1 MKKGKKG
8 WLLLMAFTTWAALIA
23 GCGKWPGNKPDK
35 VPEVTT
41 AGSDTENM
49 ENPENSQSTPLPD
62 IQELTYYVH
71 GTMME
76 PIRSVSLIRQGEEAL
91 VRIEP
96 WYGEEEEPFDY
107 PVDAETL
114 DQARRVLETYDVASW
129 AGFRGS
135 NPNVLDGYSMSFQVE
150 FVDGSRIEAFGENKF
165 PKNYHDVFS
174 ELDDLTA
181 EAKDAFYKELK
192 RNYDESDGRNT
203 D

>member
-8 WLLLMAFTTWAALIA
+8 WILLMAFTMWTALIT
-23 GCGKWPGNKPDK
+23 GCGKWTGNKPDK
-35 VPEVTT
+35 MPEDTMVG
-41 AGSDTENM
+41 ADTEST
-49 ENPENSQSTPLPD
+49 ENQENSQSTPLPD

-76 PIRSVSLIRQGEEAL
+76 PIRSVSLIRQGEKAL

-96 WYGEEEEPFDY
+96 WDGEEEELFDY

-135 NPNVLDGYSMSFQVE
+135 DPNALDGYSMSFQVE
-150 FVDGSRIEAFGENKF
+150 FTDGRKIEAFGENNC

-174 ELDDLTA
+174 ELDDLTV
-181 EAKDAFYKELK
+181 EAKDAFYE
-192 RNYDESDGRNT
+192 EQSSF
-203 D
+203 

>member
-8 WLLLMAFTTWAALIA
+8 WVLLMAFTTGAALIA
-23 GCGKWPGNKPDK
+23 GCGEWPGNKQDK

-76 PIRSVSLIRQGEEAL
+76 PIWSVSLIRQGEEAV

-96 WYGEEEEPFDY
+96 WDGEEESFDY
-107 PVDAETL
+107 PVAAETL
-114 DQARRVLETYDVASW
+114 DQARSVLETYDVASW

-135 NPNVLDGYSMSFQVE
+135 DPNVLDGYSMSFQVE

-174 ELDDLTA
+174 ELDDLTV
-181 EAKDAFYKELK
+181 EAKDAFYE
-192 RNYDESDGRNT
+192 EQSSF
-203 D
+203 

>member
-8 WLLLMAFTTWAALIA
+8 WVLLMAFTPWAAVIA
-23 GCGKWPGNKPDK
+23 GCGKWTGNKPDK
-35 VPEVTT
+35 MPEDTMVG
-41 AGSDTENM
+41 ADTEST
-49 ENPENSQSTPLPD
+49 ENQENSQSTPLPD

-96 WYGEEEEPFDY
+96 WDGEEESFDY

-135 NPNVLDGYSMSFQVE
+135 DPNVLDGYSMSFQVE

-174 ELDDLTA
+174 ELDDLTV
-181 EAKDAFYKELK
+181 EAKDAFYE
-192 RNYDESDGRNT
+192 EQSSF
-203 D
+203 

>member
-8 WLLLMAFTTWAALIA
+8 RILLMAFTTWAALIA
-23 GCGKWPGNKPDK
+23 GCGKWLGNQPDK
-35 VPEVTT
+35 MQEDRTIG
-41 AGSDTENM
+41 ADTENT
-49 ENPENSQSTPLPD
+49 ENQQNIEITPLPD

-96 WYGEEEEPFDY
+96 WDGEEEELFDY

-150 FVDGSRIEAFGENKF
+150 FVDGSRIEAFGENNF

-174 ELDDLTA
+174 ELNDLTA
-181 EAKDAFYKELK
+181 EANDAFYKELK

>member
-8 WLLLMAFTTWAALIA
+8 WLLLMAFTTWAVLIA
-23 GCGKWPGNKPDK
+23 GCGKWTGNKQDK
-35 VPEVTT
+35 VPEVTM

-76 PIRSVSLIRQGEEAL
+76 LIRSVSLIRQGEKAL

-96 WYGEEEEPFDY
+96 WDGEEEELFDY

-114 DQARRVLETYDVASW
+114 DANSHFPRPAGPHFPASQGHIKRSALEIGRARGA
-129 AGFRGS
+129 
-135 NPNVLDGYSMSFQVE
+135 P
-150 FVDGSRIEAFGENKF
+150 
-165 PKNYHDVFS
+165 PC
-174 ELDDLTA
+174 
-181 EAKDAFYKELK
+181 
-192 RNYDESDGRNT
+192 
-203 D
+203 

>member
-1 MKKGKKG
+1 MKKGKRG
-8 WLLLMAFTTWAALIA
+8 WFLLMAFTTWATLIA

-41 AGSDTENM
+41 AGSDTENT
-49 ENPENSQSTPLPD
+49 ENGQVTPLPD

-76 PIRSVSLIRQGEEAL
+76 PIRSVSLILQGEKAL

-96 WYGEEEEPFDY
+96 WDGEEESFDY
-107 PVDAETL
+107 LVDAETL

-135 NPNVLDGYSMSFQVE
+135 DPNVLDGYSMSFQVE

-174 ELDDLTA
+174 ELDDLTV
-181 EAKDAFYKELK
+181 EAKDAFYE
-192 RNYDESDGRNT
+192 EQSSF
-203 D
+203 

>member
-1 MKKGKKG
+1 M
-8 WLLLMAFTTWAALIA
+8 LMAFTTWTALIA

-41 AGSDTENM
+41 AGSDTENT
-49 ENPENSQSTPLPD
+49 ENGQVTPLPD

-76 PIRSVSLIRQGEEAL
+76 PIWSVSLIRQGEEAL

-96 WYGEEEEPFDY
+96 WDGEEEESFDY
-107 PVDAETL
+107 PVDEETL
-114 DQARRVLETYDVASW
+114 EKARRILETYDVASW

-135 NPNVLDGYSMSFQVE
+135 DPNVLDGSSMSFQAE

-181 EAKDAFYKELK
+181 DVEDAFYRKQGM
-192 RNYDESDGRNT
+192 R
-203 D
+203 